1 MKPIVKFPLSHF
13 EEIAPVLLQCFPEF
27 WTARF
32 ARGERSFP
40 YDLKLYVARQQQEII
55 GTVGLHDYHFIILA
69 ENESYMVTPAIGLSD
84 LGVLPACRGRGH
96 AGELQE
102 FAKQY
107 VIDKKIIPFIPLY
120 TDKPAVYR
128 RRGWKEYLPDRSRE
142 IQTADFPPH
151 GAFRLDITK
160 IGRTFAQGKRTIPAN
175 DEERIFQTI
184 LGIYGSGLS
193 FPGKVMR
200 STKTWLELFGDPAYQ
215 WRLEENTYFLYCKE
229 RLVEAY
235 SSDPDHPV
243 NNFTPVNGGH
253 DDNKVMINLLND
265 AIPPWL
271 AKQYEILQKC
281 LQDHSLQFPIAD
293 TF

>member
-1 MKPIVKFPLSHF
+1 MKTIVKFPLSHF
-13 EEIAPVLLQCFPEF
+13 EEIAPVLHRCFSEF

-40 YDLKLYVARQQQEII
+40 YDLKLYVARRQQEII
-55 GTVGLHDYHFIILA
+55 GTVGLHDYQFLLPA
-69 ENESYMVTPAIGLSD
+69 GKEGYMVTPAIGLSD
-84 LGVLPACRGRGH
+84 LGVLPAYRGQGH
-96 AGELQE
+96 AGEMQE
-102 FAKQY
+102 F
-107 VIDKKIIPFIPLY
+107 VKKHVVDNRAFPMIPLC

-128 RRGWKEYLPDRSRE
+128 SRGWEEYLPDNSRE
-142 IQTADFPPH
+142 IQTKDFPSH
-151 GAFRLDITK
+151 DTFRINAKK
-160 IGRTFAQGKRTIPAN
+160 IGKALAQGKRAIPAN
-175 DEERIFQTI
+175 DEERIFRSI
-184 LGIYGSGLS
+184 WRIYASGIS

-215 WRLEENTYFLYCKE
+215 WRLEGNTYFLYCE
-229 RLVEAY
+229 GRLVEAY
-235 SSDPDHPV
+235 SSDPAHPV
-243 NNFTPVNGGH
+243 NHFTPVNGGH

-271 AKQYEILQKC
+271 AEQRESLQRC